1 MSVITLPRAMRMMY
15 RTSCHPRISSA
26 RWTGQ
31 FYRTFILDVGA
42 NASAARLRT
51 AASNLR
57 HRKEDVLMAM
67 SHSNRISS
75 ESRKVSAPMEN
86 LE

>member
-1 MSVITLPRAMRMMY
+1 MGV
-15 RTSCHPRISSA
+15 
-26 RWTGQ
+26 
-31 FYRTFILDVGA
+31 

-67 SHSNRISS
+67 SHSNRASS
-75 ESRKVSAPMEN
+75 ESRKVSAPMDNWESVSVTINFNN
-86 LE
+86 LPFSSRRRSKFVRRSNIRRS